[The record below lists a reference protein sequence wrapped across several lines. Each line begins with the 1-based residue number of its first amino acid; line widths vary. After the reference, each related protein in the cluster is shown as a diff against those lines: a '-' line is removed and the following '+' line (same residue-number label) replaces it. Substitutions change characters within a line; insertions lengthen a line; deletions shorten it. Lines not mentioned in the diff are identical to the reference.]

1 MLERVDTPSGAR
13 TASEDPMTADRARLM
28 FGRYLRNWASD
39 TLELRRRGLDRPGL
53 RCGLDREAQRDPPGR
68 RAA

>member
-1 MLERVDTPSGAR
+1 MPQRAAQHEPDEGLQDR
-13 TASEDPMTADRARLM
+13 MTEQQARLM

-39 TLELRRRGLDRPGL
+39 ALELRRRGLDRPGP
-53 RCGLDREAQRDPPGR
+53 RTNPASDHAPGVPGR